1 MHTKDI
7 AIIGGGIAGLTLA
20 ICLKGSRFKCHIFE
34 KKEEFEEIDAAISIF
49 PNALRVLKQLGLLQ
63 EVVGVGSA
71 ITRIFMKTDHGKIL
85 AQTEPRYQLPA
96 LGMLRKDL
104 YSILLH
110 HAEGTFYPGYALDSF
125 QNMPD
130 GKVNL
135 SFTNGVS
142 KIFDALI
149 GADGLNSVVRQGIM
163 DDGKPVFRGYNIWR
177 GIAESNSDIHY
188 ASESYG
194 KGKRVGI
201 VPIRD
206 GRYGWWA
213 TMNEKFMVDDEPEG
227 TKPKLQ
233 RLFGYWHHPISELI
247 AKSEFIIKDSISD
260 RIPVKGWTKG
270 NCTLIGDAAHPT
282 TPNLGQGGC
291 LAIEG
296 AYLLGEII
304 RKYGITDTTFQLYE
318 SIQFP
323 RAKAIV
329 EDSLMLGKL
338 GQLENGIAVFLRN
351 AAMNIA
357 PPSITLK
364 VIDKYFLQDVT
375 SMKI

>member
-34 KKEEFEEIDAAISIF
+34 KNPEFSEIGVAISLF
-49 PNALRVLKQLGLLQ
+49 PNALRVLKQLGLLP
-63 EVVGVGSA
+63 EVVGIGSA
-71 ITRIFMKTDHGKIL
+71 ITRIFMKTDDGRIL

-96 LGMLRKDL
+96 LGMLRTDL
-104 YSILLH
+104 YAILLK
-110 HAEGTFYPGYALDSF
+110 HAEATFYPNHTLESF
-125 QNMPD
+125 ESTGD
-130 GKVNL
+130 GKVKLTFN
-135 SFTNGVS
+135 NGDS
-142 KIFDALI
+142 RMFDALI
-149 GADGLNSVVRQGIM
+149 GADGINSVVRQGIM
-163 DDGKPVFRGYNIWR
+163 NDGKPVFRGYNMWR
-177 GIAESNSDIHY
+177 GIAASNSEIHY

-201 VPIRD
+201 VPLPD

-213 TMNEKFMVDDEPEG
+213 TLNEKFMADDEPEG

-247 AKSEFIIKDSISD
+247 AKSDYIVKDSLSD
-260 RIPVKGWTKG
+260 RIPVRGWTRG

-296 AYLLGEII
+296 AYLLGEIM
-304 RKYGITDTTFQLYE
+304 RKYGITDTAFQLYE

-323 RAKAIV
+323 RAKSIV
-329 EDSLMLGKL
+329 DDSLMLGKM
-338 GQLENGIAVFLRN
+338 GQWENSVAVFLRN
-351 AAMNIA
+351 MAMAVA
-357 PPSITLK
+357 PQSITLK

-375 SMKI
+375 SLKI